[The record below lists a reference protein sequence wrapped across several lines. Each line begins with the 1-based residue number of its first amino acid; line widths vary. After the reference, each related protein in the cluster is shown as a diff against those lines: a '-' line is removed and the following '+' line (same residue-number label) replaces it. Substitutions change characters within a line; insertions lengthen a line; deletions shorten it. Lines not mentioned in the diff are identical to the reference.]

1 MDKLTT
7 IAADL
12 SKAREA
18 LKLLQAELPNYHA
31 LLTDNEQ
38 DAQRLKSE
46 RASLD
51 LQAQAKGRVGVA
63 RELLEQH
70 QSDIQAARADV
81 DRLEVLAARERTL
94 AEMAECAKEAKRQ
107 RQVLESA
114 VTAGNAAILKH
125 IEKVDD
131 AWNGMSQARN
141 SFLDAGGK
149 LTPIFNVLNY
159 PTGWSNEKIEA
170 ERNTGE
176 AILEELKSQGLDLND
191 VLTPRIDA
199 KRTSVFDLL
208 HPRDVVFPKPFGG
221 LIPKLIQVFRRHK
234 FGHDA

>member
-1 MDKLTT
+1 MSQLQN
-7 IAADL
+7 DL
-12 SKAREA
+12 KTAQA
-18 LKLLQAELPNYHA
+18 NLDALQAELPNYHA

-38 DAQRLKSE
+38 DAQRLKTE

-51 LQAQAKGRVGVA
+51 FQAQAKGRVGVA

-70 QSDIQAARADV
+70 QCDIQTARAEV
-81 DRLEVLAARERTL
+81 DRLEVLVARERTL
-94 AEMAECAKEAKRQ
+94 AEMAEYAKEAKRQ

-114 VTAGNAAILKH
+114 LTTANTAMLKH
-125 IEKVDD
+125 VEKIDD

-141 SFLDAGGK
+141 SFLDAGGR
-149 LTPIFNVLNY
+149 LTPVFNVLNY
-159 PTGWSNEKIEA
+159 PSGWSNEKVEA

-199 KRTSVFDLL
+199 RRTSVFDLL

-221 LIPKLIQVFRRHK
+221 LIPKLVQVFRRHK
-234 FGHDA
+234 FGHDV

>member
-70 QSDIQAARADV
+70 QSDIQAARAEV

-107 RQVLESA
+107 RQILESA
-114 VTAGNAAILKH
+114 VTAANTAILKH

-131 AWNGMSQARN
+131 AWGGMAQARKG
-141 SFLDAGGK
+141 FLDAGGR
-149 LTPIFNVLNY
+149 LSQAFNVTNY
-159 PTGWSNEKIEA
+159 PSGWSNEKIKA
-170 ERNTGE
+170 EGDAGNE
-176 AILEELKSQGLDLND
+176 ILEELKSQGLDLND
-191 VLTPRIDA
+191 VLMAIGDDR
-199 KRTSVFDLL
+199 RRSVFDLG
-208 HPRDVVFPKPFGG
+208 HPREIVQPKPFGWM
-221 LIPKLIQVFRRHK
+221 IHQAIQVFRRHK
-234 FGHDA
+234 LGHDA